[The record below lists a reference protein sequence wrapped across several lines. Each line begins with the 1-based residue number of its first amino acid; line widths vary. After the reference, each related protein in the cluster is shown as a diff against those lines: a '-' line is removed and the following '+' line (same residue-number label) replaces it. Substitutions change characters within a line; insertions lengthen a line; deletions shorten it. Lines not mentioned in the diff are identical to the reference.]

1 MKTMK
6 EPQNQIKRNLISR
19 LCRKVGS
26 IWLSRKR
33 AGWQKRIKNK
43 DFSIVCSTCVGGV
56 LYHDLGMQFLSPT
69 INMFMS
75 NLDFIKFACDLKY
88 YCSLDLRFIESDYVF
103 PVAMLGDIQLN
114 FNHHNNAEEASFD
127 WNRRKERINFDN
139 LYLIFYYR
147 EGYSLEQIRE
157 IEKAPCKRVAV
168 LTHKPLPLDYA
179 VYIKGNGTTTQNF
192 LEKDR
197 FGIMSIEKEWDFVSW
212 LNGD

>member
-1 MKTMK
+1 MKK
-6 EPQNQIKRNLISR
+6 QQNQIKRNFIDR
-19 LCRKVGS
+19 LFRRVGS

-33 AGWQKRIKNK
+33 AVWQKRLKNK
-43 DFSIVCSTCVGGV
+43 EFSIVCSNCAGV

-88 YCSLDLRFIESDYVF
+88 YCSLDLRFIESDYDF
-103 PVAMLGDIQLN
+103 PVVMLGDIQLN
-114 FNHHNNAEEASFD
+114 FNHHKTEEEATYD
-127 WNRRKERINFDN
+127 WNRRKEWINYDN

-147 EGYSLEQIRE
+147 EGYTMEQIKE
-157 IEKAPCKRVAV
+157 IEKASCKRVAV
-168 LTHKPLPLDYA
+168 LSYKPLPLNYA